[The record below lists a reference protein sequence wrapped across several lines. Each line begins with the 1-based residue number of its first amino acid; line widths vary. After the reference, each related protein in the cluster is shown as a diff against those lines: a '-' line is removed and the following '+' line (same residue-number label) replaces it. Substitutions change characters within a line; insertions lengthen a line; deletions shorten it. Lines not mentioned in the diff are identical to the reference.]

1 MLTAQRPPP
10 SIRDE
15 STQNRYEYF
24 GRGFHACE
32 RAFYLGAGMDAVGLT
47 EEQRDFALAVR
58 EFCRKECGTRE
69 QRDALTDNGAEQH
82 HPGLYQKLAEVGY
95 LGVSIPEEY
104 GGSGGGLTEQ
114 VILFEQL
121 WRGLAPVHG
130 AGSSHTVAGIYK
142 RFATEDQKKAA
153 LGSICSGQVM
163 SISISEPGAGSDAA
177 AVSCKAEKVE
187 GGWRVRGQ
195 KTWCSD
201 AQFATA

>member
-1 MLTAQRPPP
+1 
-10 SIRDE
+10 
-15 STQNRYEYF
+15 
-24 GRGFHACE
+24 
-32 RAFYLGAGMDAVGLT
+32 MDAVGLT
-47 EEQRDFALAVR
+47 EEQRDFAVAVR

-69 QRDALTDNGAEQH
+69 QRDVLTDNGAEQH
-82 HPGLYQKLAEVGY
+82 HAGLYQKLAEVGY

-142 RFATEDQKKAA
+142 RFATEEQKKAA
-153 LGSICSGQVM
+153 LGSICSGKVI

-177 AVSCKAEKVE
+177 AVSCKADKVE
-187 GGWRVRGQ
+187 GGWRVRGRLGQ
-195 KTWCSD
+195 QRRSSTGEEPCICRGL
-201 AQFATA
+201 ACA